1 MSPAALAW
9 GRFRRHRLGF
19 CGAVFLLAMI
29 AASWS
34 APLLESLL
42 GVDAHAVDLF
52 ARFAPPS
59 AEHWL
64 GADELGRDLML
75 RLLHGGRV
83 SLTVGLAAAA
93 VAAVI
98 GTCVGLAAGW
108 RGGVLDTVLMRLVD
122 GVIALP
128 LLPLLIVLA
137 AVDLTKLGL
146 EEGGDASLYRII
158 VIVALVGW
166 TGVARLVRAATLAAR
181 SRDYVRAAR
190 ALGAR
195 PAGIVLRH
203 VLPNAASPI
212 LVASTLSVGN
222 IILFESVLSFLGL
235 GIQPPMASWG
245 AMLSNAQE
253 TIWQAPGLAVWPGV
267 AILLTVIAF
276 NFLGDALQDA
286 LDPRSGSAAL

>member
-19 CGAVFLLAMI
+19 CGAVFLLAMA

-34 APLLESLL
+34 ASLLGSLL

-108 RGGVLDTVLMRLVD
+108 RGGMLDTLLMRLVD

-146 EEGGDASLYRII
+146 EEGGDASLYRI
-158 VIVALVGW
+158 VAIVALVGW

-195 PAGIVLRH
+195 PARILLRH

-286 LDPRSGSAAL
+286 LDPRSGSTAL

>member
-19 CGAVFLLAMI
+19 CGAVFLLVMV

-34 APLLESLL
+34 APLIETML
-42 GVDAHAVDLF
+42 GIDAHAVDLF

-98 GTCVGLAAGW
+98 GTCIGLVAGW
-108 RGGVLDTVLMRLVD
+108 RGGMLDTLLMRLVD
-122 GVIALP
+122 AVIALP

-137 AVDLTKLGL
+137 AADLTKLGL
-146 EEGGDASLYRII
+146 EDGGDTSLYRII

-190 ALGAR
+190 ALGTR
-195 PAGIVLRH
+195 PARIVLRH

-286 LDPRSGSAAL
+286 LDPRSGSTAL